1 MDAIRHDDALPEVS
15 EETLG
20 RIEARVFETIRD
32 EKRTKRAGAR
42 RRRFLW
48 QGVGIAA
55 AIVAVA
61 AVISP
66 AVIEGISGE
75 GGALSSADGGGG
87 ADSAPDPGAVPEAA
101 PDAQAEDASGAESGA
116 DVPSTGEDGTL
127 SSEQVAAPADQ
138 SAPEKATE
146 AAAREIIRTGTAS
159 VLVDDA
165 TAAAQAVA
173 QLATDHEGWVEQL
186 SIGADQS
193 FVSPDQ
199 TGGSSVWVPDDGGF
213 VSIRVPAGDLDAV
226 MDSLDSVGEVTSE
239 RIGSQDVTSTAVDL
253 RARIDAAR
261 ASVARLTDLLA
272 QAGSVGDLVQVETT
286 LSDRQ
291 AELESLEQQLASLEG
306 QVAMST
312 LSVSLLTE
320 APPVKADPAGFGD
333 GLAAGWDGL
342 LATLNGIVIALGFLL
357 PWLGVAA
364 VIILLIWGI
373 RRLTRRT
380 RRGGGAS
387 ASGSS
392 QEV

>member
-138 SAPEKATE
+138 SAP
-146 AAAREIIRTGTAS
+146 
-159 VLVDDA
+159 
-165 TAAAQAVA
+165 
-173 QLATDHEGWVEQL
+173 
-186 SIGADQS
+186 
-193 FVSPDQ
+193 
-199 TGGSSVWVPDDGGF
+199 
-213 VSIRVPAGDLDAV
+213 
-226 MDSLDSVGEVTSE
+226 
-239 RIGSQDVTSTAVDL
+239 
-253 RARIDAAR
+253 
-261 ASVARLTDLLA
+261 
-272 QAGSVGDLVQVETT
+272 
-286 LSDRQ
+286 
-291 AELESLEQQLASLEG
+291 
-306 QVAMST
+306 
-312 LSVSLLTE
+312 
-320 APPVKADPAGFGD
+320 
-333 GLAAGWDGL
+333 
-342 LATLNGIVIALGFLL
+342 
-357 PWLGVAA
+357 
-364 VIILLIWGI
+364 
-373 RRLTRRT
+373 
-380 RRGGGAS
+380 
-387 ASGSS
+387 
-392 QEV
+392 